1 MNSAGTLLIS
11 HPKSVLALVLV
22 YLLTTGIGAA
32 ATGTCVDNVRSI
44 PCFLAVILSRPS
56 RARDGGRGEGDR
68 RILIGL
74 GPAYTVPWAERLL
87 VRNRAFEGWKSPHDV
102 RLNEPHGLKRHRL
115 DPSLALDRPQG
126 GLPRAAQD
134 DNRDK
139 NINYAG
145 SNKQPEPFLP
155 NQFAGWQIQGAPN
168 LSDDPAV
175 ADSAYAAVLK
185 EYGFNELES
194 AIYSRPD
201 RKLSVKAARFN
212 DATGA
217 YGAFTFYKSE
227 GMETEKIG
235 DLAASAGTKVLF
247 YRGNI
252 LVEAELD
259 RVTAM
264 SAAELRELASSL
276 PQPTGNNSKLP
287 TLPTYLPRQSYI
299 AHSAKYVQGPA
310 GFSNIQGPLPVDL
323 VQFDRGAELVLG
335 RYSSS
340 KGIATMVLIAYP
352 TPQIAGDRLRAIESW
367 MKTSSCSAPKG
378 TREAG
383 CDFFGKRSGPIV
395 ALVTGN
401 ISATEAHS
409 LLASVSYD
417 ADVTWNEATSL
428 SKKDNIGSLII
439 AAFTLIG
446 ILILIALA
454 IGLAFGGLRVLL
466 QRFFPNRWFDRP
478 EDVEIIRLNLKR

>member
-1 MNSAGTLLIS
+1 
-11 HPKSVLALVLV
+11 
-22 YLLTTGIGAA
+22 
-32 ATGTCVDNVRSI
+32 
-44 PCFLAVILSRPS
+44 
-56 RARDGGRGEGDR
+56 
-68 RILIGL
+68 
-74 GPAYTVPWAERLL
+74 
-87 VRNRAFEGWKSPHDV
+87 
-102 RLNEPHGLKRHRL
+102 
-115 DPSLALDRPQG
+115 
-126 GLPRAAQD
+126 
-134 DNRDK
+134 
-139 NINYAG
+139 
-145 SNKQPEPFLP
+145 
-155 NQFAGWQIQGAPN
+155 
-168 LSDDPAV
+168 
-175 ADSAYAAVLK
+175 
-185 EYGFNELES
+185 
-194 AIYSRPD
+194 
-201 RKLSVKAARFN
+201 
-212 DATGA
+212 
-217 YGAFTFYKSE
+217 
-227 GMETEKIG
+227 
-235 DLAASAGTKVLF
+235 
-247 YRGNI
+247 
-252 LVEAELD
+252 
-259 RVTAM
+259 
-264 SAAELRELASSL
+264 
-276 PQPTGNNSKLP
+276 
-287 TLPTYLPRQSYI
+287 
-299 AHSAKYVQGPA
+299 
-310 GFSNIQGPLPVDL
+310 VDL

-395 ALVTGN
+395 ALVTGS